1 MSELTLRDP
10 LNSAEIVEI
19 LLQEI
24 ENRLKAD
31 STLTSDITY
40 SGFQANFEIKLKLQ
54 RPVPVQTLVWG
65 EKSDGTP
72 ISPENGL
79 TSETTVAADYE
90 AGPPNVERQSHNLP
104 VPVMIQTPTGPVKKK
119 VHIERAGQRK
129 G

>member
-54 RPVPVQTLVWG
+54 RPVPVSTLVWG
-65 EKSDGTP
+65 EAGTP
-72 ISPENGL
+72 ISPENGP
-79 TSETTVAADYE
+79 TIDSGEVVKGEYE

-119 VHIERAGQRK
+119 VHIERAGGK
-129 G
+129 K